1 MRISDWSS
9 DVCSSDL
16 DARIDGVLLR
26 DRRWTTRSRYWVVR
40 DGVVSELPIVPIPP
54 DGIELTAEEVAVPSV
69 DGMRVPL
76 SIVYPREWNRDQPMP
91 VLITGRS
98 EERRVGKACV
108 STCISRWFPYHQKTH
123 QCTHT
128 PFPLTKLPYLH
139 YSFLKS

>member
-76 SIVYPREWNRDQPMP
+76 SIVYPRAWNRAQPMP
-91 VLITGRS
+91 VLITGYAAYSINMRPAFNDNLLPIYS
-98 EERRVGKACV
+98 ARNCYAVGPARGRGQLGGEWHRRAL
-108 STCISRWFPYHQKTH
+108 Q
-123 QCTHT
+123 
-128 PFPLTKLPYLH
+128 
-139 YSFLKS
+139 

>member
-76 SIVYPREWNRDQPMP
+76 SIVYPREWNRAQPMP
-91 VLITGRS
+91 VLITGYAAYGINLRPAFNDNLLPIYRDGIGYA
-98 EERRVGKACV
+98 ETGRAAGRARVGQYV
-108 STCISRWFPYHQKTH
+108 
-123 QCTHT
+123 
-128 PFPLTKLPYLH
+128 
-139 YSFLKS
+139 

>member
-54 DGIELTAEEVAVPSV
+54 DGIELTAEWVAVPSV

-76 SIVYPREWNRDQPMP
+76 SIVYTHEWNRAHPMP
-91 VLITGRS
+91 VLIPGYDADGITKKI
-98 EERRVGKACV
+98 GKAAWRERGV
-108 STCISRWFPYHQKTH
+108 P
-123 QCTHT
+123 
-128 PFPLTKLPYLH
+128 
-139 YSFLKS
+139 

>member
-76 SIVYPREWNRDQPMP
+76 SIVYPREWNRAQPMP
-91 VLITGRS
+91 VLITGYAAYGLNMRPAFNDNLLPIY
-98 EERRVGKACV
+98 RDRK
-108 STCISRWFPYHQKTH
+108 STRPNSRH
-123 QCTHT
+123 
-128 PFPLTKLPYLH
+128 
-139 YSFLKS
+139 